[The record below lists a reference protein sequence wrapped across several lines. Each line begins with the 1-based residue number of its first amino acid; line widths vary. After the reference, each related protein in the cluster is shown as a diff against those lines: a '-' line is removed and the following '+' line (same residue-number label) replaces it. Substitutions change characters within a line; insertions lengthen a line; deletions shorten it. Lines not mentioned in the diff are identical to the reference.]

1 MLSNGAA
8 KIFVSFHESDSKYLE
23 RLSSHLAD
31 LERSELI
38 EVWSDKKILPGSNP
52 LEEIKQ
58 AITTARIAI
67 LFLSANFFAL
77 PLISEYEIPLLLATA
92 QKKGIVI
99 LLVMLSPCEIEYTKL
114 AHIPPINELKKPLS
128 KMSYNE
134 KEETW
139 AKLATIVRD
148 IITPGSTWSYSHL
161 PSQKTALLRTN
172 PNKFRSAQQSTN
184 KRRKQWRSLEAITY
198 PVLSDSENSREKFIH
213 DFAYA
218 LNQVFKT
225 KGYVSFNGLVRLN
238 ERNASGQIFPVY
250 ELICHQPEFCEA
262 FRQRGIQLIARVLAY
277 KESSLSAEELEV
289 KKEEMRQEIIHESVA
304 FAKEWSIDAR
314 VPFSP
319 EWRAIQFIYD
329 PATSRISI
337 CPIELVSLN
346 PSDYPEHITTTSE
359 LLTYLASFNTLLVGI
374 VDDFNWYKANYPLLK
389 ITTEILDKRAFRL
402 EEIKIN
408 VHDYEEWDYDNPQ
421 LDAETNHYKL

>member
-1 MLSNGAA
+1 MLLNGAA
-8 KIFVSFHESDSKYLE
+8 RIFVGFHESDSKYLE
-23 RLSSHLAD
+23 RLSSHLTN
-31 LERSELI
+31 LERSGLI

-67 LFLSANFFAL
+67 LFLSADFFAF

-92 QKKGIVI
+92 QTKGIII
-99 LLVMLSPCEIEYTKL
+99 LLVVLSPCVIEYTKL
-114 AHIPPINELKKPLS
+114 SHIPPINDLKKPLS

-139 AKLATIVRD
+139 VKLATVVKN

-161 PSQKTALLRTN
+161 SSQKTVSSRKN
-172 PNKFRSAQQSTN
+172 PNKSRSTKQSAS

-198 PVLSDSENSREKFIH
+198 PVLSDSENNRRKFIH

-218 LNQVFKT
+218 LDQVFKT
-225 KGYVSFNGLVRLN
+225 KGYASFNGLIRLN
-238 ERNASGQIFPVY
+238 ERNASDQIFPVY
-250 ELICHQPEFCEA
+250 EFICHQPEFCEA

-277 KESSLSAEELEV
+277 KESNLSSEELEV
-289 KKEEMRQEIIHESVA
+289 KKEEMRQEIIRESVA

-314 VPFSP
+314 VPFSS
-319 EWRAIQFIYD
+319 EWRAVQFIYD
-329 PATSRISI
+329 PATSHISI

-359 LLTYLASFNTLLVGI
+359 LLTYLASFSTLFVGI

-402 EEIKIN
+402 EGIKIN

-421 LDAETNHYKL
+421 LDAETNHYEL

>member
-1 MLSNGAA
+1 MMLSNGAA
-8 KIFVSFHESDSKYLE
+8 KIFVGFHESNSKYLE
-23 RLSSHLAD
+23 RLSSHLTN
-31 LERSELI
+31 LERSGLI
-38 EVWSDKKILPGSNP
+38 EVWSDKKILSGSNP

-58 AITTARIAI
+58 VITTARIAI
-67 LFLSANFFAL
+67 LFLSADFFAL
-77 PLISEYEIPLLLATA
+77 PLISEYEIPLLLATS
-92 QKKGIVI
+92 QKKGIII
-99 LLVMLSPCEIEYTKL
+99 LLVVLSPCAIEYTKL
-114 AHIPPINELKKPLS
+114 SHIPPINDLKKPLS

-139 AKLATIVRD
+139 AKLATVVRD

-161 PSQKTALLRTN
+161 SSRKN
-172 PNKFRSAQQSTN
+172 PNKSRSTKQPTS
-184 KRRKQWRSLEAITY
+184 KRRKQWRRLEAITY
-198 PVLSDSENSREKFIH
+198 PVLSDSENSRGKFIN

-218 LNQVFKT
+218 LDQVFKT
-225 KGYVSFNGLVRLN
+225 KGYTSFNGLVRLN

-250 ELICHQPEFCEA
+250 EFICHQPEFCKA
-262 FRQRGIQLIARVLAY
+262 FRQRGIQLISRVLAY
-277 KESSLSAEELEV
+277 KESNLSSEELEV
-289 KKEEMRQEIIHESVA
+289 KKEEMRQEIIRESVA

-329 PATSRISI
+329 PATSSISI
-337 CPIELVSLN
+337 CPIELFSLN

-359 LLTYLASFNTLLVGI
+359 LLTYLASFSTLLVGI

-389 ITTEILDKRAFRL
+389 ITTEILDKQAFQL
-402 EEIKIN
+402 EGIKIN

-421 LDAETNHYKL
+421 LDAETNHYEL